1 MFWRELNL
9 SALEWVG
16 IMSWL
21 EAAGARWC
29 RGGWRGK
36 TGNERPRWAEDESK
50 TENGARVVALPR
62 RPASRMQKSED
73 ELTSKY
79 CRMGRVEGGSRREG
93 ELRLRSVA
101 GKSSRLACFG
111 PVHPNPALI
120 RYLA

>member
-9 SALEWVG
+9 STLEWVG

-93 ELRLRSVA
+93 SSVSA
-101 GKSSRLACFG
+101 QWLEK
-111 PVHPNPALI
+111 ALDLHASVRCI
-120 RYLA
+120 PMLL